1 MGGGLIPPLIGLCAK
16 PSSPV
21 GGPPVYLLLDDPMI
35 QALFGIYTNVPPVLV
50 VYDKKDKSQLGKLYK
65 EHILHP
71 VFDYSLFIYLLLCY
85 YSLFVVYVNPKP

>member
-21 GGPPVYLLLDDPMI
+21 GEPPVYLLLDDPMI

-71 VFDYSLFIYLLLCY
+71 VLYSIIHYSFIIMLLFIYY
-85 YSLFVVYVNPKP
+85 HVNPKP